1 MPVWSF
7 TTDPFE
13 RELIFRSSYIK
24 EAKCQQ
30 KYFDTSLVK
39 PYENVIPF
47 YCFSVNHRR
56 KALCIL
62 PHLTLSFRHFKTAS
76 RTLFSRLRKLSMQ
89 WLSSLPNGD
98 HLPPLPHTV
107 LLTQPNQKI
116 TSIRIFYFNHY
127 LLTKDLYEE
136 FCYFLARYWEVHN
149 TMKERWYFTWLI
161 QALGM
166 KSCANLPSISLQ
178 RIMVINLR
186 ILCQSQSQ
194 VTTTL
199 PTKHWLIKKCRGC
212 ILHVHLLSN
221 YWLLTLEQTWGSFTP
236 LLLIHFIT
244 KQIQPS
250 SA

>member
-1 MPVWSF
+1 M
-7 TTDPFE
+7 
-13 RELIFRSSYIK
+13 
-24 EAKCQQ
+24 
-30 KYFDTSLVK
+30 TSLFAHGIFKSFLWLLYFLCNGQSLGVLPWLPCCFRATNK
-39 PYENVIPF
+39 TMVPLCVILAKMA
-47 YCFSVNHRR
+47 H
-56 KALCIL
+56 
-62 PHLTLSFRHFKTAS
+62 
-76 RTLFSRLRKLSMQ
+76 
-89 WLSSLPNGD
+89 
-98 HLPPLPHTV
+98 HLPPLPHT
-107 LLTQPNQKI
+107 LLFTQPNQKI

-186 ILCQSQSQ
+186 ILCQSQSL
-194 VTTTL
+194 VTATL
-199 PTKHWLIKKCRGC
+199 PTKYWLIKKSRRC

-221 YWLLTLEQTWGSFTP
+221 YWLLTLEQTWGSFTS

-244 KQIQPS
+244 KQIRPS